1 MTSPLKPHPKTWFSF
16 FWLFHV
22 GLSFLISLLFLTTPG
37 SAPEGLFA
45 KFFTV
50 FYFWGHFGLLIG
62 ILSLPFLCLILIK
75 KIKPFVQISFLFF
88 MSVFQ
93 TVLCIDTFVYQQYRF
108 HINLFVLELLFKGNG
123 QIISFPW
130 ILWASVFGGLAL
142 LFALQLILHFKI
154 SKKQFPISI
163 TRTHFLFWIFTLLS
177 SHLIHMIAFAQ
188 HNYEITKIGF
198 LPPFA
203 APLKD
208 DKLVAKLGFEVVP
221 QSKMSF
227 QTVNKN
233 SLLNYPLQ
241 KLNCSAPKSKQN
253 ILVIVLDSTR
263 FDQLN
268 AEVMPHTFK
277 LSQKSQVYLKH
288 YSGSNSTR
296 GGIFSLIYGLP
307 PLYFEKFREVKKGPV
322 LIDQVIQ
329 SDYQLGIFSSAP
341 LTMPEFNQTV
351 FQAVPNLRTE
361 SKATDVLKRDQE
373 ITDLWI
379 KFVQNR
385 KPEKPFFGF
394 LFYDTPHEFA
404 EHTDFKKFKP
414 SLENINYFKLNNST
428 DPVPFLNRHKNSVFY
443 VDHLLGQV
451 YQQLNDLNLY
461 KDTVIVFTSDHGQEF
476 NDNKLNYWGHN
487 SNFTDAQT
495 QVPFFIFWPN
505 QNHSIHNK
513 WTTSY
518 DVAPTLLQEVLGC
531 QNSSSDYSSGD
542 NILKHSGHQWMV
554 HGTYGDFAIRL
565 KDHFVKVELSGNY
578 ERLDLNYNRIK
589 NVEIDPELYQKALLE
604 MRRFYK

>member
-1 MTSPLKPHPKTWFSF
+1 MTSDRNSWFSS

-22 GLSFLISLLFLTTPG
+22 TLSFLISLLFLTTPG
-37 SAPEGLFA
+37 SSPEGTLA
-45 KFFTV
+45 TLFTV
-50 FYFWGHFGLLIG
+50 IYFWGHFGLLIG
-62 ILSLPFLCLILIK
+62 ILSLPFLILLLIK
-75 KIKPFVQISFLFF
+75 KITPYVQISFLFY
-88 MSVFQ
+88 MSILQ

-108 HINLFVLELLFKGNG
+108 HINLFVLELLFKGKG

-130 ILWASVFGGLAL
+130 TLWASVFASLAL
-142 LFALQLILHFKI
+142 LFLFQLALHSKILKSEGLKKI
-154 SKKQFPISI
+154 TK
-163 TRTHFLFWIFTLLS
+163 THFYFWIFAFVT
-177 SHLIHMIAFAQ
+177 SHLIHMVAFAQ
-188 HNYEITKIGF
+188 HNSEITKIGF

-208 DKLVAKLGFEVVP
+208 NKLVAKLGFEVTP
-221 QSKMSF
+221 SSRFSLKGI
-227 QTVNKN
+227 KER

-241 KLNCSAPKSKQN
+241 PMICTPPIKKQN

-268 AEVMPHTFK
+268 AEVMPNTFE
-277 LSQKSQVYLKH
+277 LSKKSQVFTQH

-307 PLYFEKFREVKKGPV
+307 PLYFEKFREVRKGPV
-322 LIDQVIQ
+322 LMDQVI
-329 SDYQLGIFSSAP
+329 DNEYQLGIFSSAP
-341 LTMPEFNQTV
+341 LSMPEFNQTV
-351 FQAVPNLRTE
+351 FEAVPNLRTE
-361 SKATDVLKRDQE
+361 SKSKDVLLRDQE
-373 ITDLWI
+373 ITDLWLQFI
-379 KFVQNR
+379 QNR
-385 KPEKPFFGF
+385 NPEKPFFGF

-404 EHTDFKKFKP
+404 EHPNFKKFKP
-414 SLENINYFKLNNST
+414 SLESINYFKLNNST

-451 YQQLNDLNLY
+451 YRQLQDLDLY
-461 KDTVIVFTSDHGQEF
+461 KDTVVVFTSDHGQEF

-505 QNHSIHNK
+505 QNPSTESK
-513 WTTSY
+513 WTSSY
-518 DVAPTLLQEVLGC
+518 DVPATLLQQVLGC
-531 QNSSSDYSSGD
+531 ENPSSDYSSGD
-542 NILKHSGHQWMV
+542 NLLKHPGHQWMI

-565 KDHFVKVELSGNY
+565 QNHFVKVELSGNY
-578 ERLDLNYNRIK
+578 ELLDLNYKRLESI
-589 NVEIDPELYQKALLE
+589 ESDPELYQKALFE